1 MVSYYFRYSIENAL
15 PYTPVLY
22 LLAASPSIE
31 PISPVKVTSERW
43 TELKCNVS
51 GNPKPKLTWLRQD
64 VPIGASNPKY
74 LVLPS
79 GSLRIFEVKPSDSG
93 TYTCVASN
101 PLGVARQP
109 VELFVQGEKKNFLSL
124 RWFLWRWPGN
134 KSFFRWAN
142 DKEAG
147 KTPRG
152 TRIIN
157 P

>member
-1 MVSYYFRYSIENAL
+1 M
-15 PYTPVLY
+15 
-22 LLAASPSIE
+22 
-31 PISPVKVTSERW
+31 KVTSERW

-64 VPIGASNPKY
+64 VPIGANNPKY

-124 RWFLWRWPGN
+124 RWFVWRWPGN
-134 KSFFRWAN
+134 KSFFRWKN

-147 KTPRG
+147 KNSEGNKDNQPLTPIG
-152 TRIIN
+152 DQDRISPYHFNAILIRQLMRIKKN
-157 P
+157 IT